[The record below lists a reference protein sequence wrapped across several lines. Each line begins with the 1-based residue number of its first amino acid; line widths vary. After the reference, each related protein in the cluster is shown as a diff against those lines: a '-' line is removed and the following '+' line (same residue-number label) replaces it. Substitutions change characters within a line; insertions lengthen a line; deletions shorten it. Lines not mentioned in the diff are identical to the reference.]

1 MIERQK
7 TWGCIWHNGF
17 YITPTHTANI
27 KYVHKQ
33 VCICDD
39 DDVTHSVLR
48 LETVFALCTLHWI
61 ILYTRS
67 PGTAPV
73 PKMQINI
80 FTRGGEA
87 GGEGGGGGP
96 MCSAG
101 HTDITGHDGCCQCCC
116 LATQDP
122 SRQPSSLASAQW
134 QTGLVQHGTGHRKII
149 TWGWVLGFF
158 LFFGFFFCFIFLVII
173 LDDFL
178 RRSTYLRAAWVLHE
192 MRAGKIPGF
201 LNYLLLCS
209 GELWNFTGW
218 SPDNLP
224 TAGPRRYSLRVTHQ
238 HTLRAVCQPC
248 HESRFFQLFFSS
260 NWNTW
265 HFRMGLGKVLL
276 KKKK

>member
-158 LFFGFFFCFIFLVII
+158 FVFWFFFLFYIFGNHSWWFPEEINISKSSLSPTWNESWKNPRVFELPPTLLGRVVEFYWLVSWQSPHRWPSP
-173 LDDFL
+173 LQSQSDSPAYPQSCLSALSWVTVFSAFFFL
-178 RRSTYLRAAWVLHE
+178 
-192 MRAGKIPGF
+192 K
-201 LNYLLLCS
+201 
-209 GELWNFTGW
+209 
-218 SPDNLP
+218 
-224 TAGPRRYSLRVTHQ
+224 
-238 HTLRAVCQPC
+238 
-248 HESRFFQLFFSS
+248 
-260 NWNTW
+260 
-265 HFRMGLGKVLL
+265 L
-276 KKKK
+276 KHLTF